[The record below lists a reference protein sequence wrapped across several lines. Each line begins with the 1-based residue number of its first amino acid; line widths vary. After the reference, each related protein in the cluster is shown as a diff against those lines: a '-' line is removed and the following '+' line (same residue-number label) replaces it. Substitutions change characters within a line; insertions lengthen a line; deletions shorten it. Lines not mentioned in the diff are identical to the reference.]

1 MLPFCAACLLQIFLG
16 SDPVWGLTFYLQA
29 SMQNDKKAGDPST
42 NMDGSPT
49 ICQYYLGAMRSIT
62 ANALDFGYAGRNISC
77 VRNAEIQPSQKNA
90 SNRPFWAIWSKSKPE
105 GNLPSRRSQ
114 SCSHTAHIQSTQD
127 SLRCTFITAICSVG
141 SKNGSTRRA
150 CRRTCEK
157 RS

>member
-1 MLPFCAACLLQIFLG
+1 MKRKLSAMRSGC
-16 SDPVWGLTFYLQA
+16 VRKRA
-29 SMQNDKKAGDPST
+29 SRPSVPCWKRT
-42 NMDGSPT
+42 CTMPSRMPT
-49 ICQYYLGAMRSIT
+49 ISVTFSFLWSIGAMRSIT

-77 VRNAEIQPSQKNA
+77 VRNAEILISRKNV
-90 SNRPFWAIWSKSKPE
+90 SSRPFWAIWGKLKPE

-114 SCSHTAHIQSTQD
+114 SRSHTAHIQSTQD